1 MKLLPFTLGFLFLAL
16 ATHAQYSKWEPTN
29 TYWGY
34 RTAFTFSNPL
44 GAAAKVGGGVE
55 HRLGNFSYMASYYIY
70 NGAYPGAMTDLDLR
84 KYVRKHYQ
92 HTEFRNWQ
100 YQDFVYMR
108 GFYGLAA
115 FDGDRMLLFDYPKN
129 IYWDYLLYYGASAG
143 YGRRYSNKAFF
154 ITVKAG
160 LRGTAIYDLEEQAK
174 HLYRL
179 FYFTGPG
186 SIFELNFQTGFQI

>member
-1 MKLLPFTLGFLFLAL
+1 MKFLPFTLALLFSAIVV
-16 ATHAQYSKWEPTN
+16 HAQYSKWDQVSYYKP
-29 TYWGY
+29 Y

-84 KYVRKHYQ
+84 IYQNKHYE
-92 HTEFRNWQ
+92 HSIHRKWS
-100 YQDFVYMR
+100 YQNFYYLR

-115 FDGDRMLLFDYPKN
+115 FEGDNMMFFDYPKN
-129 IYWDYLLYYGASAG
+129 ITWDYLLYYGGSAG
-143 YGRRYSNKAFF
+143 VGRRYSRGAFF
-154 ITVKAG
+154 LTVKAG
-160 LRGTAIYDLEEQAK
+160 LRGTVIDELEEQAK
-174 HLYRL
+174 PLYRL